1 MTWTA
6 KLAPSILVLSL
17 AGYCCCPETPPA
29 LMSPDTAAVA
39 MAAAKAPVPA
49 VSVVE
54 IPQRNPF
61 VRTAPEP
68 PRQPEPQPE
77 QFKQAP
83 GLTAAEFSKQLEGIV
98 LKGIL
103 IVGQRRVALIDNGIY
118 GEGEPLL
125 LARRTLAVIA
135 QVHEDRVLLARDG
148 QSFEL
153 TYGTRPAADN
163 KQHTHNVA
171 QK

>member
-68 PRQPEPQPE
+68 PRQ
-77 QFKQAP
+77 QAP